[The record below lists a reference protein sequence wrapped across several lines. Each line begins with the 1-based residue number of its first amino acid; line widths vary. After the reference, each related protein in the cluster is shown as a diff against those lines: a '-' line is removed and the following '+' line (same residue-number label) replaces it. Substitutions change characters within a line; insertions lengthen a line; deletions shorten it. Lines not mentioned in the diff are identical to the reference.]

1 MSQLARFLDPNLI
14 QRLNQLQLSARSVVE
29 GRAAGSHRS
38 KIKGASVD
46 FRQHRIYAPG
56 DEPRRLDWRLL
67 ARSDRHYVREYQEET
82 NLRGLL
88 MLDTSGSMRYG
99 RQFGTKFDY
108 AARIVASLAYLML
121 AQTESCGLAAYGARV
136 DRWVAPQSH
145 RSQLSRII
153 DVLERCEPDGPSSP
167 DAAMHDAADRLE
179 KRSLIVVLSDF
190 FSPIDRI
197 RGGIARLRHEGHEI
211 IAMQVIDPDEL
222 EFPFRGFGRFRGLEH
237 EAPALRDT
245 SLLRQ
250 RYLENFRRHQQ
261 DLEQACRT
269 AGVEFT
275 RIEIDR
281 PMDDVLIA
289 FLRRRAMAR
298 R

>member
-1 MSQLARFLDPNLI
+1 MSQLERFLDPNLI

-38 KIKGASVD
+38 RIKGASVD

-67 ARSDRHYVREYQEET
+67 ARTDRHYVREYQEET

-108 AARIVASLAYLML
+108 AARVVASLAYLML
-121 AQTESCGLAAYGARV
+121 AQTESVGLAVYTARV
-136 DRWVAPQSH
+136 DRWLAPQSH

-153 DVLERCEPDGPSSP
+153 DVLERVEPDGASSP
-167 DAAMHDAADRLE
+167 DVAMHDTADRLE

-190 FSPIDRI
+190 FSPIEKI
-197 RGGIARLRHEGHEI
+197 RNGIARLRHEGHEV
-211 IAMQVIDPDEL
+211 IAMQVLDPDEL
-222 EFPFRGFGRFRGLEH
+222 AFPFRGFARFRGLES
-237 EAPALRDT
+237 ERPELRDT
-245 SLLRQ
+245 GLLRQ
-250 RYLENFRRHQQ
+250 TYLENFRRHQQ
-261 DLEQACRT
+261 ALEQTCQT
-269 AGVEFT
+269 AGVELT

-281 PMDDVLIA
+281 AMDDVLIA